1 MVKDRRYRGEND
13 MGKIERIIEQ
23 IDELHPVPDI
33 AKRVTEI
40 TSNPH
45 SSLAELVDVI
55 NYDWATTAN
64 ILKICNS
71 DYFGLTKQIVSIKQ
85 AVAYLGFNKVA
96 SLVVLGNSADN
107 FTKAQIGYDL
117 NEDDLWRYSVS
128 SALIAEDLA
137 KERHIHNSSLIFTSA
152 LLKDIGKVIL
162 STYVQDS
169 FKDINNAV
177 RNRGLTFLDA
187 EKEVI
192 GIDHAEL
199 GAKVAERWNFNPAM
213 VNIIRNHHN
222 PDQAS
227 PHDLS
232 IPIVY
237 LADSLCMMIGVGVGA
252 DGLAYKYHQDI
263 VDLLKL
269 SDIDLQ
275 KTIANFWGR
284 IKEVE
289 ELVNLSK
296 GD

>member
-1 MVKDRRYRGEND
+1 

>member
-1 MVKDRRYRGEND
+1 

-137 KERHIHNSSLIFTSA
+137 KQRHIHNSSLIFTSA

-177 RNRGLTFLDA
+177 RNRGLTFIDA

-213 VNIIRNHHN
+213 VNIIRKHHN

-252 DGLAYKYHQDI
+252 DGLAYKYHQDV
-263 VDLLKL
+263 VDLLQL

>member
-1 MVKDRRYRGEND
+1 

-177 RNRGLTFLDA
+177 RNRGLTFIDA

-263 VDLLKL
+263 VDLLQL

>member
-263 VDLLKL
+263 VDLLQL

>member
-1 MVKDRRYRGEND
+1 

-263 VDLLKL
+263 VDLLQL